1 MKHQDSDK
9 ELAALYQQRKNQ
21 IAAPEIHFSS
31 LQKNKRP
38 RYSVVQLLSILFFG
52 GAASF
57 GILAVISHFSV
68 QSTIPAYQTLDT
80 KLSVVELDYE
90 QVKPNDNVVAIVI
103 PPLVPKKPYTAPAA
117 SKNENVL
124 GVKSL
129 PIDPTFSLP
138 VDVVTVSKSPT
149 VKLPKLLLVPIY
161 QEQPKYSN
169 KAVRE
174 KQSGTIKL
182 AYNISPQGKVLNI
195 ITVESSQHRELNVS
209 AKNALSKWR
218 YRAGTYNKE
227 RYEIVFNFTLDQKK

>member
-1 MKHQDSDK
+1 
-9 ELAALYQQRKNQ
+9 
-21 IAAPEIHFSS
+21 
-31 LQKNKRP
+31 
-38 RYSVVQLLSILFFG
+38 
-52 GAASF
+52 
-57 GILAVISHFSV
+57 V

-103 PPLVPKKPYTAPAA
+103 PPLAPKKPYAAPAA

-129 PIDPTFSLP
+129 PIDSTFSLP
-138 VDVVTVSKSPT
+138 VDVVTVSKTPT

-169 KAVRE
+169 KAVRA
-174 KQSGTIKL
+174 KQSGTVKL

-195 ITVESSQHRELNVS
+195 TTVESSQHRELNVS
-209 AKNALSKWR
+209 AKKALSKWR

-227 RYEIVFNFTLDQKK
+227 RYEIVFDFTLDQKK